1 MEDNSARLLI
11 IATILH
17 DEDEDNPRLVKFVVV
32 VVVQMSDLSCPSDK
46 TIFSPGLKAGMPR

>member
-32 VVVQMSDLSCPSDK
+32 VVQMSDLSCPSDK